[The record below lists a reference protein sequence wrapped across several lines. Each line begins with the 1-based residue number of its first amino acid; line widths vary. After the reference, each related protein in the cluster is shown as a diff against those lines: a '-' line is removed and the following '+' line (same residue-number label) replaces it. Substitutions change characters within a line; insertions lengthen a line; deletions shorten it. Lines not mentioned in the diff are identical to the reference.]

1 MKCANCNNDAM
12 YEYKITQGSSIFY
25 CGKDLPRFLEP
36 RKAAGLLTLT
46 TKHEEAKQDAI
57 AAVTTP
63 AEEAPVE
70 EASAPK
76 RTAKKTAK

>member
-46 TKHEEAKQDAI
+46 PKHVEETASAI

-63 AEEAPVE
+63 IASIEEESAPVKK
-70 EASAPK
+70 A
-76 RTAKKTAK
+76 AKKKAE

>member
-46 TKHEEAKQDAI
+46 PKHAEEKTSAIDAI
-57 AAVTTP
+57 STP
-63 AEEAPVE
+63 AAPVE
-70 EASAPK
+70 ETPAPVK
-76 RTAKKTAK
+76 KAAKKKAE

>member
-1 MKCANCNNDAM
+1 MKCANCEKDAM

-46 TKHEEAKQDAI
+46 PKHAEETASAI

-63 AEEAPVE
+63 VESVEEDSAPVKK
-70 EASAPK
+70 A
-76 RTAKKTAK
+76 AKKKAE